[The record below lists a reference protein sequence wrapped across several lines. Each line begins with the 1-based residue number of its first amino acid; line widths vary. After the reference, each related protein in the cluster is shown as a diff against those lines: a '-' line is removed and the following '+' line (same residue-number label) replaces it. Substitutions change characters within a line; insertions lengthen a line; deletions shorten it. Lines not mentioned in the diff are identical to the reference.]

1 MLNVKV
7 LQTKKGFISETSFNN
22 NMIMLCRRGSNP
34 DSSVPKTDVLPI
46 TPQHTLK
53 WRLINYWTGAQT

>member
-7 LQTKKGFISETSFNN
+7 LQTKKGLQINVNLLS
-22 NMIMLCRRGSNP
+22 LGLRGSNP
-34 DSSVPKTDVLPI
+34 DSSRPKRDVLPV
-46 TPQHTLK
+46 TPKPNVK